1 MTTDSHPSRVIA
13 DTVVDRENP
22 WPGLRAYNERG
33 KDYFK
38 GRRDVARD
46 LLRLIVREDLVLL
59 YGISG
64 LGKTSLLKAG
74 VFPDLPANFLPVY
87 LRLNFVSPE
96 AQDARNGRR
105 PLTSS
110 DLAAQVVAATQTS
123 ARLRNVEPPSR
134 PPVPERGLWE
144 YFRRADDVT
153 LLVDPDGGRHIDHLI
168 QRADRVLLVD
178 QRGERLAKRQAAVGF
193 PVVRE
198 RRVEGVGVACY
209 VRLDSA
215 PEVAEIAVT
224 VIDDYQ
230 KLGIG
235 GRLLQRIGWEARQ
248 QGIRRFSGIVMH
260 ENIPMLKLLERH
272 ARGLVRH
279 VTGDHVEIE
288 VPLVGA
294 A

>member
-1 MTTDSHPSRVIA
+1 MTPSILPLGEA
-13 DTVVDRENP
+13 PAESSFSLVD
-22 WPGLRAYNERG
+22 
-33 KDYFK
+33 
-38 GRRDVARD
+38 GRTIRLGRLKPASRRLIEDGM
-46 LLRLIVREDLVLL
+46 LRLSPMSSWRRFFSVRRRLSERELEELVNPAAPGRLAI
-59 YGISG
+59 GAS
-64 LGKTSLLKAG
+64 AH
-74 VFPDLPANFLPVY
+74 FPD
-87 LRLNFVSPE
+87 
-96 AQDARNGRR
+96 G
-105 PLTSS
+105 
-110 DLAAQVVAATQTS
+110 
-123 ARLRNVEPPSR
+123 
-134 PPVPERGLWE
+134 
-144 YFRRADDVT
+144 
-153 LLVDPDGGRHIDHLI
+153 
-168 QRADRVLLVD
+168 
-178 QRGERLAKRQAAVGF
+178 
-193 PVVRE
+193 
-198 RRVEGVGVACY
+198 RVEGVGVACY